1 MKILVC
7 LKQTPDTGARI
18 QLQKQRSGIEES
30 EIDWIINPYDEF
42 ALEEALRIKE
52 KRPETE
58 VVVLSLGPERVK
70 KALRQALAK
79 GADRAYL
86 ILPPSKTSNNKHPF
100 FVSEALAQA
109 IKIKEKNWDL
119 ILMGKV
125 GIDEN
130 YGATG
135 YMLAERLKV
144 PHAGYIMKLQEI
156 KDGKWLCKRYIEP
169 EIEEEITLSLPALI
183 TVEKGIN
190 EPRYPTLPGIMR
202 AKKKPLQEISLSD
215 LNNLPKDLN
224 FHSYEPPPPPPSP
237 VIISGPVEKQV
248 NTLLSLLH
256 QTIQLKEEGPLPTSE
271 LKREDLQ
278 EKTLPEKQRAPQTQ
292 NKLTALIVIDFS
304 HHKPKVFSLDLVS
317 FAVRQNWKVKAL
329 GLGVEEGSLKKVEE
343 EGAEEIFFHPKTSLN
358 PEALAEFL
366 SSFLK
371 EQKPSLILSSS
382 SPYNLEV
389 LSRVSVR
396 LNSPFVS
403 DTLSFQ
409 KTEQN
414 WVIKKSLYA
423 GKCQALLNVTPSL
436 TQPPIILVRP
446 ERIKG
451 PKISSKNN
459 TAVFKQLKG
468 RVLEKETF
476 ALTQKKQRPTKNK
489 RAENKRADL
498 TEAQII
504 ISGGRGMQR
513 PENFKLLEELT
524 DLLGPTTAIGAS
536 RAVTDAGWCPHSMQV
551 GQTGKTVCPDLYIAC
566 GISGAIQHLAG
577 MNRSKTIVAINK
589 DPSAPFF
596 QKSHIGLVGDVF
608 KILPALIKELKKS
621 GAGER
626 KESD

>member
-52 KRPETE
+52 KKPETE

-86 ILPPSKTSNNKHPF
+86 ILPPSKAPNNKHPF
-100 FVSEALAQA
+100 FVSEALAQT
-109 IKIKEKNWDL
+109 IKIKEENWDL

-156 KDGKWLCKRYIEP
+156 EDGKWLCKRYIEP
-169 EIEEEITLSLPALI
+169 EIKEEIALSLPALI

-215 LNNLPKDLN
+215 LKNLPKDLN

-256 QTIQLKEEGPLPTSE
+256 QTALPLKGENPAPASE
-271 LKREDLQ
+271 LKKEDLQ
-278 EKTLPEKQRAPQTQ
+278 EKTLSEKQRTSQIQ
-292 NKLTALIVIDFS
+292 NKLTALIFIDFS
-304 HHKPKVFSLDLVS
+304 DHKPKVFSLDLVS
-317 FAVRQNWKVKAL
+317 FAIRQNWKVKAL
-329 GLGVEEGSLKKVEE
+329 SLGVEEGSFKKVEE

-366 SSFLK
+366 SPFLE
-371 EQKPSLILSSS
+371 EQKPNLILSSS

-409 KTEQN
+409 KTEQK

-423 GKCQALLNVTPSL
+423 GKCQAVLSVTPSL
-436 TQPPIILVRP
+436 TQPPIILIRP

-451 PKISSKNN
+451 PKISSKSNK
-459 TAVFKQLKG
+459 AIFKQLKG

-476 ALTQKKQRPTKNK
+476 ALTQKKQTPTK
-489 RAENKRADL
+489 NKRADL

-504 ISGGRGMQR
+504 ISGGRGMQG
-513 PENFKLLEELT
+513 PENFKLLEELAE
-524 DLLGPTTAIGAS
+524 LLGPTTAVGAS

-577 MNRSKTIVAINK
+577 MSRSKTIVAINK

-608 KILPALIKELKKS
+608 EILPALIKELKKS